1 MKVIYAKLSYVRE
14 CEYFRIIKFK
24 KGKNAVIVKLDEP
37 LQCFLNMINK
47 VGVFQL

>member
-1 MKVIYAKLSYVRE
+1 MKVIYAKLAYVRE

-24 KGKNAVIVKLDEP
+24 TGKNAVIVKLDEP